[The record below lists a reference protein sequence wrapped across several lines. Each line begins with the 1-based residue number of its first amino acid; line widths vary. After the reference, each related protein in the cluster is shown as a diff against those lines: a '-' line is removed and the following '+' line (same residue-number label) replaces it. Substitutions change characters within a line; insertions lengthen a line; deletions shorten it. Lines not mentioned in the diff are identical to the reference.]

1 MTTKREEW
9 TANDVGEVFD
19 EIGAMVAN
27 ARPEHAR
34 RIAAVPD
41 YERALMALA
50 TYGRAESRDGIPCWC
65 ARRYLAAIE
74 PHDWWCVDARA
85 ALRKG
90 GVLP

>member
-1 MTTKREEW
+1 MSTKREEW

-27 ARPEHAR
+27 ARPEYAR

-41 YERALMALA
+41 YERALMRFYKTRGCGCAA
-50 TYGRAESRDGIPCWC
+50 SVGRCSHCEAGD
-65 ARRYLAAIE
+65 
-74 PHDWWCVDARA
+74 

-90 GVLP
+90 GVIK